1 MSVRPPSAAQPSVIR
16 SPRLSSTRESAARTR
31 DVLIALTQ
39 SDLRARYGRGPLR
52 LLKWLLDPFALVGVY
67 LLLVVVVLDR
77 EGSAPGLSLACAVIP
92 FQLLMMSVIA
102 SMTAIKLRKPIILN
116 MGFRRSLIPL
126 SSVMTETVAF
136 GASLFLL
143 ILMMAAYRV
152 EPTFALLWL
161 PVVLS
166 VNVVFAVACAYP
178 GALFGLW
185 FPDLRVFAISF
196 VRTLFFLAPGL
207 VALAEIPDGAAGFVR
222 FNPLTGLFESYRS
235 VFLYG
240 EAPAAWHVLYPLA
253 IAAALLALFV
263 PIYRTEQYQFAKV
276 VE

>member
-1 MSVRPPSAAQPSVIR
+1 MIGSEGLPSA
-16 SPRLSSTRESAARTR
+16 RESAARTR
-31 DVLIALTQ
+31 DILIALTQ

-77 EGSAPGLSLACAVIP
+77 PGSAPGLSLACAVIP

-102 SMTAIKLRKPIILN
+102 SMSAIKLRKPIILN

-143 ILMMAAYRV
+143 VLMMAAYRV

-161 PVVLS
+161 PLVLF
-166 VNVVFAVACAYP
+166 VNIAFAVACAYP

-207 VALAEIPDGAAGFVR
+207 VALAEIPDGAAGIVR

-240 EAPAAWHVLYPLA
+240 EAPTAWHLLYPLA
-253 IAAALLALFV
+253 IAAALLAVFV

>member
-1 MSVRPPSAAQPSVIR
+1 
-16 SPRLSSTRESAARTR
+16 
-31 DVLIALTQ
+31 
-39 SDLRARYGRGPLR
+39 
-52 LLKWLLDPFALVGVY
+52 
-67 LLLVVVVLDR
+67 
-77 EGSAPGLSLACAVIP
+77 
-92 FQLLMMSVIA
+92 MSVIA
-102 SMTAIKLRKPIILN
+102 SMSAIKLRKPIILN

-143 ILMMAAYRV
+143 VLMMAAYRV

-161 PVVLS
+161 PLVVF
-166 VNVVFAVACAYP
+166 VNITFAVACAYP

-185 FPDLRVFAISF
+185 FPDLRVLAISF

-207 VALAEIPDGAAGFVR
+207 VALAEIPDGAAGIVR

-240 EAPAAWHVLYPLA
+240 EAPAAWHLLYPLA
-253 IAAALLALFV
+253 IAAALLAVFV